1 MNLKRQ
7 SFGLSFRRSALCL
20 LPNNMAPGR
29 IILACWI
36 TFIVYWIVSAS
47 RTKKI
52 AEKQSLL
59 SALAH
64 RIPVGLGWWMLA
76 FPKWPPPMN
85 WPIVPHADL
94 IRILGAAICA
104 YGLFFTIWARR
115 TLAGNWSSDVT
126 FKQGHEL
133 IKAGPYRFVRHPIYT
148 GLLIMSLGTAIEIGQ
163 LHCWLSIVLT
173 GIGFWIKLSQEE
185 RLLLRHFPNEYPAY
199 QKQVKALVPFIL

>member
-1 MNLKRQ
+1 MRYACCQ
-7 SFGLSFRRSALCL
+7 IIMVAITSH
-20 LPNNMAPGR
+20 

-36 TFIVYWIVSAS
+36 TFIVYWIVSSA
-47 RTKKI
+47 RTKVV
-52 AEKQSLL
+52 AERQSLL

-85 WPIVPHADL
+85 WTVVSRSGSML
-94 IRILGAAICA
+94 LLGAAVCV
-104 YGLFFTIWARR
+104 YGLCFTIWARR

-126 FKQGHEL
+126 FKQDHEL
-133 IKAGPYRFVRHPIYT
+133 IKTGPYRFVRHPIYT

-163 LHCWLSIVLT
+163 LHCWLSAPVTAL
-173 GIGFWIKLSQEE
+173 GFWIKLSQEE
-185 RLLLRHFPNEYPAY
+185 RLLFRHFPNEYPAY